1 MDQSEEEKKE
11 TGPETPEK
19 KTPAPPGG
27 SYFGS
32 VLEDQ
37 SEKYQ
42 RHIRFA
48 QVALIIVAVLTLYAT
63 IGSWWRLSGVAHL
76 LSDEVEAKAQFVL
89 TVSTVVGVIFLGL
102 FYWANK
108 KPFAAC
114 LIAFFLYTIDIT
126 IALIFKTESGPKL
139 NIIRIIIILALL
151 KGIHS
156 GWLYSRAEKEKAE

>member
-1 MDQSEEEKKE
+1 MENSQEEKKE

-37 SEKYQ
+37 SEKHQ

-48 QVALIIVAVLTLYAT
+48 QVALIIVAVATLYAS
-63 IGSWWRLSGVAHL
+63 ISGWIQLSGVAHL
-76 LSDEVEAKAQFVL
+76 LPEEVEAKVQFAL
-89 TVSTVVGVIFLGL
+89 TVSTVLGVIFLGL

-108 KPFAAC
+108 KPFTAC
-114 LIAFFLYTIDIT
+114 LIAFFLYTIDI
-126 IALIFKTESGPKL
+126 IVAFIFKAGDGARL

-156 GWLYSRAEKEKAE
+156 GWLYRKAEKQEEE